1 MLLLSAMLYVRRQLM
16 HKINA
21 DDYDCIVDI
30 DRGNDGDC

>member
-21 DDYDCIVDI
+21 DDYDCMIVLLL
-30 DRGNDGDC
+30 